1 MNLIF
6 FGPPGV
12 GKGTQAEIL
21 AKRLNIPHISTGA
34 IFRAAVAAGSPIGL
48 ELKEYMDHGV
58 LVPDELTTAA
68 ALDALGQPDCAN
80 GFILD
85 GYPRNL
91 SQAQALST
99 ALDTKGK
106 GIDRVISLTVPT
118 EEIVARMMNRGR
130 SDDTPEAIRTLF
142 DVYDQQTAPVL
153 DYYRDRDLVR
163 EVNGFG
169 EINEVHERIVAALN
183 AEVNQNP

>member
-34 IFRAAVAAGSPIGL
+34 IFRAAVAAGSPLGI
-48 ELKEYMDHGV
+48 ELNSYMQQGI

-68 ALDALGQPDCAN
+68 ALDALDKPECAA

-91 SQAQALST
+91 SQAEALAA
-99 ALDTKGK
+99 ALAAKGK
-106 GIDRVISLTVPT
+106 GIDRVVSLTVPT
-118 EEIVARMMNRGR
+118 DEIVARMMNRGR
-130 SDDTPEAIRTLF
+130 ADDTPEAIRTRF
-142 DVYDQQTAPVL
+142 DVYDQETAPVL
-153 DYYRDRDLVR
+153 DYYRTRDLVK

-169 EINEVHERIVAALN
+169 EINDVHERIVAALN
-183 AEVNQNP
+183 AEVSQ